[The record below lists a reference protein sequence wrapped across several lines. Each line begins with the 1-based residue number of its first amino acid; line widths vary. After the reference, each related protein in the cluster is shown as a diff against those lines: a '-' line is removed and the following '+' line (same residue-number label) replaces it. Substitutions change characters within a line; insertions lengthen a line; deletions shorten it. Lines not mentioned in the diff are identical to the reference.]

1 MAALLTKLTVNELAF
16 ASRWDKLIAA
26 DLVREVETDTAD
38 HVETIEEMRRF
49 LAIKGN
55 RQMHDLLTAETKG
68 RTGTAALKAMAAAS
82 RRYAKERPGLSAAT
96 FRSPIVESPEWMQA
110 FRAVRQLFE
119 KAFSE
124 CGLDEVG
131 ATHALRILR
140 SLVRGFVI
148 NEMAGSFSGSE
159 DFDDS
164 FELAM
169 EMFLRG
175 LPILRGKEP
184 KLPCQRAAKIAFHAQ
199 VG

>member
-1 MAALLTKLTVNELAF
+1 MLYPNEKIFQMWEALTALNQYRWLT
-16 ASRWDKLIAA
+16 
-26 DLVREVETDTAD
+26 
-38 HVETIEEMRRF
+38 
-49 LAIKGN
+49 N

-140 SLVRGFVI
+140 SLVRGFVEDLTGRLPVVWF
-148 NEMAGSFSGSE
+148 NRPYLANQAADEEEQLLQVWAGA
-159 DFDDS
+159 
-164 FELAM
+164 LA
-169 EMFLRG
+169 RG
-175 LPILRGKEP
+175 PERPGP
-184 KLPCQRAAKIAFHAQ
+184 GRR
-199 VG
+199 